1 MNTLATVV
9 EKFSRGRQSL
19 AAMTPAN
26 EGKKCL
32 VPITSSVCVF
42 FSSSCIFHDA
52 FLSLFHRQ
60 LFVYATMEN
69 TDTVLVD
76 VGAQHY
82 VTKVC
87 SPFFH
92 FVVLLFN
99 FFSIIFM
106 FQTIDEARDYNT
118 RRIKA
123 VQENIA
129 QLEQLVQKKRALRD
143 GATYVIQQKIAQQT
157 GSAH

>member
-1 MNTLATVV
+1 
-9 EKFSRGRQSL
+9 
-19 AAMTPAN
+19 
-26 EGKKCL
+26 
-32 VPITSSVCVF
+32 
-42 FSSSCIFHDA
+42 
-52 FLSLFHRQ
+52 
-60 LFVYATMEN
+60 
-69 TDTVLVD
+69 
-76 VGAQHY
+76 
-82 VTKVC
+82 
-87 SPFFH
+87 
-92 FVVLLFN
+92 
-99 FFSIIFM
+99 M

>member
-1 MNTLATVV
+1 MQPWKTLTLFLWMSVHSIMSPR
-9 EKFSRGRQSL
+9 F
-19 AAMTPAN
+19 
-26 EGKKCL
+26 
-32 VPITSSVCVF
+32 VPHSFFFVF
-42 FSSSCIFHDA
+42 FSSSLFPIF
-52 FLSLFHRQ
+52 L
-60 LFVYATMEN
+60 
-69 TDTVLVD
+69 
-76 VGAQHY
+76 
-82 VTKVC
+82 
-87 SPFFH
+87 
-92 FVVLLFN
+92 
-99 FFSIIFM
+99 